1 MQQRHIFVKKREVTE
16 PMNPFHPTRPEQ
28 NAVYRES
35 AAKQNTAAKEIE
47 RFGFSEMLTLL
58 LGMTFSGGLVRNTLF
73 SVLKDVF
80 PYAEPQDKKIIGRM
94 LNLRQFASSAERSPS
109 SLPSRPL
116 TSTER
121 LLGMLS
127 VLKKYSAKSSSD
139 QFCMLERFIRIQQK
153 IENGN
158 GDLMP
163 LVLEI
168 MGAGS
173 ETANMLRMMSQMK
186 NL

>member
-1 MQQRHIFVKKREVTE
+1 
-16 PMNPFHPTRPEQ
+16 MNPYHPKRPEQ
-28 NAVYRES
+28 NAVYREPIR
-35 AAKQNTAAKEIE
+35 KQNTPQKEIE

-58 LGMTFSGGLVRNTLF
+58 LDMTFSGGLVHHTLF
-73 SVLKDVF
+73 SLLKDVF

-94 LNLRQFASSAERSPS
+94 LNLEQFASSCRQTPS
-109 SLPSRPL
+109 ALPSRPL

-121 LLGMLS
+121 LLGTLN
-127 VLKKYSAKSSSD
+127 VLKKYSTKSSSD

-153 IENGN
+153 IEGNN

-173 ETANMLRMMSQMK
+173 ETANMLRMMSQLK
-186 NL
+186 NM